1 MSRLPDRCPRLF
13 VYDLPDEYRSPDWA
27 ATQSG
32 DGSDHVGRGIGRPLA
47 ENPGHGFRTYDGQQ
61 YQMGDHFYQRALGYR
76 CRTHDPSEAD
86 LFFVP
91 AFTHQLQGYT
101 NIPKRPVAEPHAR
114 WQRNDAL
121 YARLRRVRVSASSGS
136 ESCLLYTSPS
146 PRDRQ
151 KSRMPSSA

>member
-32 DGSDHVGRGIGRPLA
+32 DGSAHVGRGIGRPLA
-47 ENPGHGFRTYDGQQ
+47 ESPGHGFRTYDGQQ

-91 AFTHQLQGYT
+91 AYALCLQLADLL
-101 NIPKRPVAEPHAR
+101 KLEE
-114 WQRNDAL
+114 L
-121 YARLRRVRVSASSGS
+121 SARL
-136 ESCLLYTSPS
+136 SCCFLSKSCKLY
-146 PRDRQ
+146 
-151 KSRMPSSA
+151 KHFEKFA